1 MAEKTEGVAD
11 TLYIPLSARIYVSER
26 FPEFFKDEA
35 ALSLKDT
42 VPRSVFEGSSEYTH
56 MASVCRYLN
65 TDEMAHDFVKRKGHS
80 NVVYLGCGLETANR
94 RLEDLDA
101 HFYDMDLPE
110 VVEDRRKLLTQT
122 DNETVIAGDMF
133 DLAWAEGIDASVPTM
148 ILALGV
154 FQYFTEEQITGL
166 IRKLKERFPGAE
178 LVFDATNTKGLKY
191 INKYVEKTGN
201 TSARMYLA
209 IDDPREFAVRAG
221 IGLLETRLFY
231 TCVGKDLKKK
241 LGFYTRVAMRVC
253 DRDGRSKIM
262 RFAL

>member
-11 TLYIPLSARIYVSER
+11 TLYIPLAARIYVSER
-26 FPEFFKDEA
+26 FPEFFKDET
-35 ALSLKDT
+35 ALTLKDT
-42 VPRSVFEGSSEYTH
+42 VPGSVFEGSSEYTH

-65 TDEMAHDFVKRKGHS
+65 TDRMVRDFVKRKGHS
-80 NVVYLGCGLETANR
+80 NIVYLGCGLETANR
-94 RLEDLDA
+94 RMEDLDA

-110 VVEDRRKLLTQT
+110 VIEDRGKLLTQI

-133 DLAWAEGIDASVPTM
+133 DLSWADGIDASVPTM

-154 FQYFTEEQITGL
+154 FQYFRGEQILGL
-166 IRKLKERFPGAE
+166 VENLKERFPGAE

-191 INKYVEKTGN
+191 VNKYVEKTGN

-209 IDDPREFAVRAG
+209 IDDPQVFADKADLV
-221 IGLLETRLFY
+221 LLELSLFY
-231 TCVGKDLKKK
+231 TCVGRELKRK
-241 LGFYTRVAMRVC
+241 LGFYTRTAMRVC
-253 DRDGRSKIM
+253 DKDGRSKIM